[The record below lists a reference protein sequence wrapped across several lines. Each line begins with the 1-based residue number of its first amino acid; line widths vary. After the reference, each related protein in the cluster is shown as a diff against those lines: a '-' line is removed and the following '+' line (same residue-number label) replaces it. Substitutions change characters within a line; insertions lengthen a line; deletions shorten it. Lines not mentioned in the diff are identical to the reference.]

1 MVIMRRG
8 VCFSILFVILL
19 IAAALAPSLAAQ
31 INPPG
36 PKALWIP
43 SNFRGL
49 TMGHAH
55 RADVLRLLGAPTES
69 KKSAGGEELVYK
81 GRGDHMGNLTL
92 RLDMT
97 GTLIEVEEMLPRAI
111 PRTVLYKEF
120 GAEPVTAHY
129 SAAACAGGALYRDA
143 RGNLELTL
151 YPGSGLYLWPDQ
163 YGYDFAAIH
172 WSLRRPGL
180 PNAPACV
187 SRTAP
192 HKGKGSPN
200 RP

>member
-1 MVIMRRG
+1 MRRG
-8 VCFSILFVILL
+8 VFYSILFVILL
-19 IAAALAPSLAAQ
+19 IAALAALAAQ

-55 RADVLRLLGAPTES
+55 RADVLRVLGAPAEA

-120 GAEPVTAHY
+120 GSDPVTAHY

-151 YPGSGLYLWPDQ
+151 YPGRGIYLWPDQ

-192 HKGKGSPN
+192 RNGKSSPN

>member
-1 MVIMRRG
+1 MRRG
-8 VCFSILFVILL
+8 VFFSILFVILL
-19 IAAALAPSLAAQ
+19 IAASPALAPAQ
-31 INPPG
+31 IHPPS
-36 PKALWIP
+36 PNALWIAA
-43 SNFRGL
+43 NFRGL

-55 RADVLRLLGAPTES
+55 RADVLRVLGTPAEA
-69 KKSAGGEELVYK
+69 KKSAGGEELFYK

-97 GTLIEVEEMLPRAI
+97 GTLVEVEEMLPRAI
-111 PRTVLYKEF
+111 PRTVLYKEL
-120 GAEPVTAHY
+120 GSEPLTAHY

-151 YPGSGLYLWPDQ
+151 YPGRGLYLWPDQ

-180 PNAPACV
+180 PNPPPCV

-192 HKGKGSPN
+192 HKAASNPT